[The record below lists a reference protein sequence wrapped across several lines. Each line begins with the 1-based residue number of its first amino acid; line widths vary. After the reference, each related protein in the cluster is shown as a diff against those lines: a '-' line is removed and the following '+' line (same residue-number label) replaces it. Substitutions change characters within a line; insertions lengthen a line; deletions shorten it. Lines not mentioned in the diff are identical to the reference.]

1 MTPQTYDLTGERS
14 MVFGTMYEG
23 FQTPIT
29 MTDPNGTV
37 LDGCDLITSVDLY
50 VRDKPD
56 SPTVIKRFSLSGD
69 DFEILS
75 GTPKKLSFKR
85 FSVDIKAGS
94 YAYDIRIVFSNIG
107 SKIYIKGKLDVLQ
120 AVTR

>member
-56 SPTVIKRFSLSGD
+56 SPTVVKRFSLDTD

-85 FSVDIKAGS
+85 LSVDIKAGS

>member
-85 FSVDIKAGS
+85 FSVGIKAGS